1 VGGPQ
6 KAWGEVTKKKGG
18 EGLVAWVGGG
28 WMTWVGEGRGAG
40 SMGEVGAGGGGSD
53 GVVRDK
59 D

>member
-1 VGGPQ
+1 M
-6 KAWGEVTKKKGG
+6 A
-18 EGLVAWVGGG
+18 
-28 WMTWVGEGRGAG
+28 WVGEGRWAG